1 MRLRNL
7 PALVKFGGRLII
19 VVVATLLSA
28 LAVNLFIECNIGS
41 DTLTVLLDGLHKSLG
56 VSVGFASSSLSII
69 FLAAGLLLN
78 RKAIGF
84 SSVMYTFLIGPL
96 INWVHPFIA
105 SMELAEL
112 MFFSKVII
120 VILAN
125 ICFSMTYVLLMNF
138 GNGMY
143 ALDAILRYTE
153 SKFRIRYDLG
163 RMGVDAIFLTAGFLL
178 GGVVGV
184 GTVIALAIT
193 GPGTMLLEKLLLKF
207 KAIYKLNFKKINNL

>member
-1 MRLRNL
+1 MKRSQF
-7 PALVKFGGRLII
+7 PALIKFCGRLVI
-19 VVVATLLSA
+19 VAAATALSA

-41 DTLTVLLDGLHKSLG
+41 DTLTVLVDGLHKSLG
-56 VSVGFASSSLSII
+56 VSVGLASSSLSII
-69 FLAAGLLLN
+69 FLAVGLLLN
-78 RKAIGF
+78 RKSIGF

-112 MFFSKVII
+112 MFFSKVVI

-143 ALDAILRYTE
+143 ALDAILRYLE
-153 SKFRIRYDLG
+153 SRFRIRYDLG
-163 RMGVDAIFLTAGFLL
+163 RIGVDAVFLSAGFFL
-178 GGVVGV
+178 GGVVGA

-193 GPGTMLLEKLLLKF
+193 GPGTMLLEKILLKF
-207 KAIYKLNFKKINNL
+207 KTIYKLNFKKA